1 MTSSSPSAKSSLG
14 GRSSADAVAAR
25 KVAAPGASGPLG
37 STLLPL
43 DSRNVG
49 ILCADPQRREAFL
62 LQRAASDL
70 GARVAL
76 VRSDLD
82 EASGQVELEHTARV
96 LSMLYDAVICVDL
109 PLRIVDQLRDAAGIP
124 VLSDVPGDA
133 VAAPA
138 PGADAGD
145 ELRLLLQPL
154 LAGLHP

>member
-1 MTSSSPSAKSSLG
+1 MTSPSPSAKSSQG
-14 GRSSADAVAAR
+14 GRSSADAIDAR
-25 KVAAPGASGPLG
+25 KVASRGADAPSGATPLPLG
-37 STLLPL
+37 N
-43 DSRNVG
+43 RNVG

-82 EASGQVELEHTARV
+82 DASGQTALEHTARV

-124 VLSDVPGDA
+124 VLSDVPGDN
-133 VAAPA
+133 VFAPA
-138 PGADAGD
+138 AGADAGD

-154 LAGLHP
+154 LVGLQP